1 MPEQYNLESFRGD
14 FESLADVVKD
24 SWGQNQNQSLLYDEP
39 FLRSA
44 FAYPGTSFD
53 LAPTIYIDGHPAAF
67 VAGFPRTVRLD
78 GRKQR
83 LACIT
88 FWTTA
93 AKFKGR
99 GYGSRVWMEI
109 IRRAR
114 DNGYDG
120 TVNFCVEGAPTNA
133 MVVACG
139 ERVNAEVYRVFS
151 TKYLARLLQPAP
163 MTKTLAIPPG
173 VVDLFLRVAA
183 RVPES
188 VPLVRV
194 WSREEA
200 EWQCLRRTGALC
212 AVHQEGS
219 RFGVTTGYVVEVIDR
234 EPTKVLLLEDLLWG
248 DLDAQER
255 LTLLQQLLAKGAAA
269 GAQMAVVPLMGY
281 AEAATLRGAGFR
293 QSRRL
298 MHMYLTVWSGAPA
311 PESLSSLYLDVF

>member
-53 LAPTIYIDGHPAAF
+53 LAPTIYVDGHAAAF
-67 VAGFPRTVRLD
+67 VAGFPRTVRLA

-83 LACIT
+83 LACVT

-99 GYGSRVWMEI
+99 GYGSQVWMEI
-109 IRRAR
+109 IRRLR
-114 DNGYDG
+114 DSGFDG
-120 TVNFCVEGAPTNA
+120 AVNFCAEGAPTNA
-133 MVVACG
+133 IVVACG
-139 ERVNAEVYRVFS
+139 ERVGAQVYRVFS
-151 TKYLARLLQPAP
+151 AKYLARLLQPVQQSPTAV
-163 MTKTLAIPPG
+163 PPG
-173 VVDLFLRVAA
+173 VVDLFLRAAA

-188 VPLVRV
+188 VPLARV

-212 AVHQEGS
+212 AVHEEGS
-219 RFGVTTGYVVEVIDR
+219 RLGVTTGYVLEVIDKS
-234 EPTKVLLLEDLLWG
+234 PTKALLVEDLLWG
-248 DLDAQER
+248 DLEAQEK
-255 LTLLQQLLAKGAAA
+255 LTLLQQLLAKGASA
-269 GAQMAVVPLMGY
+269 GAQIAVVPLMGY
-281 AEAATLRGAGFR
+281 AEAETLRLAGFR

-298 MHMYLTVWSGAPA
+298 MHTYLTVWSGALA